1 LISLRGNPFQRKHND
16 GADPKHEQLR
26 LEAPRG

>member
-16 GADPKHEQLR
+16 GIDPTHVRLR